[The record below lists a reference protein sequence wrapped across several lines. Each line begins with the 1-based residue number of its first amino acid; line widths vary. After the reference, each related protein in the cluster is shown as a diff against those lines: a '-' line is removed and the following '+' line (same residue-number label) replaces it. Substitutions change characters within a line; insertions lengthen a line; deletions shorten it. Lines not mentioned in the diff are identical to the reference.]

1 MSAADALSIP
11 ALEQALS
18 RIPAHQS
25 AEAVRRITDFFLA
38 GASQFNDDHVH
49 VFDRVLGRLMTLLQ
63 GEPLVQ
69 LARRLAPV
77 RNAPREV
84 IRRLARDP
92 DIAVAGPVLARS
104 TRLSDGDIAQIA
116 GTHGQ
121 AHRFAISGRL
131 KLSETITD
139 VLADCGD
146 RDVARNLA
154 MNHGARFSTG
164 GMAMLSAR
172 AINDAV
178 LAEKLGQRPDVPEA
192 ALRGLLKAGSAEV
205 RQRLL
210 AAVTPEVK
218 AEVEA
223 AAEGAGNDA
232 HAAANH
238 VEAWRTV
245 RALQH
250 AGHLDEAHIRAFAE
264 SGCMIEATAAM
275 ATISGVSIDMVRWL
289 TSGEQPDATL
299 ILCQAAGFSRA
310 TADAITAAV
319 GGDAEPL
326 EATLGELGRLS
337 PATAAQIVGFWRSYH
352 GELCAAG

>member
-1 MSAADALSIP
+1 MSAADTLAIP
-11 ALEQALS
+11 ALEEALS
-18 RIPAHQS
+18 KIPVLQS
-25 AEAVRRITDFFLA
+25 AEAVRRITDLFLA

-49 VFDRVLGRLMTLLQ
+49 VFDGVLGRLMGLLQ

-92 DIAVAGPVLARS
+92 GIAVAGPVLARS
-104 TRLSDGDIAQIA
+104 SRLSDADIAQIA
-116 GTHGQ
+116 GTHSQ

-131 KLSETITD
+131 VLSETVAD
-139 VLADCGD
+139 VLVDCGD
-146 RDVARNLA
+146 RDVVRNLA
-154 MNHGARFSTG
+154 MNHGAKFSTG
-164 GMAMLSAR
+164 GMAMLNAR

-178 LAEKLGQRPDVPEA
+178 LAEKLGQRRDVPAA
-192 ALRGLLKAGSAEV
+192 ALRGLLMVGSAEV
-205 RQRLL
+205 RHRLL

-218 AEVEA
+218 AEIET
-223 AAEGAGNDA
+223 AAESADNDA
-232 HAAANH
+232 HATADH

-250 AGHLDEAHIRAFAE
+250 AGHLDEAHIRAFVE
-264 SGCMIEATAAM
+264 SGRMMEATAAM
-275 ATISGVSIDMVRWL
+275 ATISGTSVDMVRRL
-289 TSGEQPDATL
+289 TRGAQPDATL
-299 ILCQAAGFSRA
+299 ILCQAAGLSRA
-310 TADAITAAV
+310 TADAITGAA

-326 EATLGELGRLS
+326 EATLGELGRLT

-352 GELCAAG
+352 AELCAAG